1 MKRRRLFLCTGN
13 SARSQMAEALLRKQA
28 GAFFDVFSAGTAPE
42 GVDSRALEVLREYD
56 VPREGL
62 RSKSID
68 EFKGQSFDFVITLC
82 DKARQECANF
92 PDTGELITWN
102 FRDPKPREG
111 LAPFKTTLR
120 ELNERIKM
128 FVLVQTRAEVGTS

>member
-1 MKRRRLFLCTGN
+1 MKRRVLFLCTGN
-13 SARSQMAEALLRKQA
+13 SARSQIAEALLRKQA
-28 GAFFDVFSAGTAPE
+28 GASFDVFSAGTAPE
-42 GVDSRALEVLREYD
+42 GVDIRAIGALRDYD
-56 VPREGL
+56 VPHEGL

-68 EFKGQSFDFVITLC
+68 EFEGQSFDFVITLC

-92 PDTGELITWN
+92 PDTGEMIPWN
-102 FRDPKPREG
+102 FCDPKAKEG

-128 FVLVQTRAEVGTS
+128 FVLVQSRGQEAVS